1 MIHKYKMNDLNIVLD
16 VNSGSVH
23 CVDEIS
29 YDILDYYKKENLE
42 SIINIL
48 KEKYNESD
56 IKEAYSEL
64 KELEEN
70 EVLFSPD
77 IFSGIIPEVDNR
89 KPVVKALCLHIAH
102 DCNLK
107 CKYCFAEEGEYHGK
121 RSLMSAEVGKK
132 AIDFLIENSGSRK
145 NLEIDFFVGE
155 PLRNFVVDKK
165 KVENGKRLEN
175 N

>member
-107 CKYCFAEEGEYHGK
+107 
-121 RSLMSAEVGKK
+121 
-132 AIDFLIENSGSRK
+132 
-145 NLEIDFFVGE
+145 
-155 PLRNFVVDKK
+155 
-165 KVENGKRLEN
+165 
-175 N
+175 